1 MKIYCHGGAG
11 FIGSHLTEFFLSQ
24 TDNDVCCFDNFDT
37 YYDLGMKKRNI
48 KNFRWNPRFED
59 S

>member
-1 MKIYCHGGAG
+1 MKILVTGGAG

-37 YYDLGMKKRNI
+37 YYDLVSRSKISKIFAGI
-48 KNFRWNPRFED
+48 HGL
-59 S
+59 SS